1 MREQVSQS
9 KKATTSFSIPT
20 LKQPTRGFGLESLD
34 TAPQATTEVE
44 SVNPILTHDIRRI
57 SLRPQAKLS
66 ISQPG
71 DFYEQQAD
79 SVAQQVMRRMAQ
91 PVNRQSIQRQQ
102 ASDPE
107 DLQMKSVDNFHTSW
121 LQRQQAPEEEEL
133 QMKPLVNTITPLV
146 QRQQAPD
153 PEDLQMKS
161 VDNSHISWLQRQ
173 QAPEEEELPED
184 TEVQDE
190 DHKNEGGSAAE
201 EKVNID
207 ELNLNEIKKDDVGL
221 KNFFKIFV
229 QDVENGK
236 YSNLQDNTEL
246 YNEWYD
252 SGVKTRDGFKKLLNK
267 CPTSDGNN
275 LKRHSESDINNS
287 DSKRSRLQMQRN
299 GNTISYQKEY
309 NTDNYGK
316 FEEITYTRDGVGNI
330 NFSNVTKQ
338 GTWQDP
344 VNGQTNVQLNKGL
357 RNKQYGLTKRGMKIH
372 LATSSREQH
381 FSIANRIMGYSDAGS
396 PDNWTW
402 HHKTTKYEMVL
413 VDRQVHRKHG
423 HNGGILL
430 WK

>member
-91 PVNRQSIQRQQ
+91 PVNRQS
-102 ASDPE
+102 
-107 DLQMKSVDNFHTSW
+107 
-121 LQRQQAPEEEEL
+121 
-133 QMKPLVNTITPLV
+133 V

-161 VDNSHISWLQRQ
+161 VDNFHTSWLQRQ

-423 HNGGILL
+423 YNGGILL